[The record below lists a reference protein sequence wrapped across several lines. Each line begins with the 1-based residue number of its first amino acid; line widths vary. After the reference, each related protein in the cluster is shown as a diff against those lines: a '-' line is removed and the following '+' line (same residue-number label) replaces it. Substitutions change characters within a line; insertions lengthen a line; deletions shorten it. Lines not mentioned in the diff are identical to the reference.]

1 MHKELQEVTL
11 RIEWLLFAFG
21 IFCNYILKRRDKN
34 NNEKKKKQQ
43 ILYFFLENTSQM
55 SEKVV

>member
-11 RIEWLLFAFG
+11 RIEWLLFGFG
-21 IFCNYILKRRDKN
+21 MFCNYIQRRKDKN

-43 ILYFFLENTSQM
+43 ILYFFLENASQM